1 MQEDE
6 TQTGY
11 VSGQRPCNIALRT
24 ERAELCSILHAKGVT
39 HVDMYY
45 DAYDDSGA
53 VENVDIFPPDAQIDD
68 NLQCRLKNF
77 GFDFAYDL
85 NPGFET
91 DGGATGQLI
100 WHIQNDKI
108 DLRHEACYRE
118 YTVTSYE
125 GL

>member
-11 VSGQRPCNIALRT
+11 LSQQRQRNIALR
-24 ERAELCSILHAKGVT
+24 AEPAKLCRILHAKGVT
-39 HVDMYY
+39 QVDMYY

-53 VENVDIFPPDAQIDD
+53 IENVDVLPLNIQIDE

-85 NPGFET
+85 NPGFKI

-100 WHIQNDKI
+100 WQMQDDKI
-108 DLRHEACYRE
+108 NLRHETCYRE
-118 YTVTSYE
+118 YTVISYE